1 VGPWQLPVIGSLH
14 HLVRGLPHRTI
25 RDLSKR
31 HGPLMLLRVCERVA
45 IVVSSAEAVKE
56 IYKGNEALFSE
67 RLSSPGC

>member
-1 VGPWQLPVIGSLH
+1 
-14 HLVRGLPHRTI
+14 
-25 RDLSKR
+25 
-31 HGPLMLLRVCERVA
+31 MLLRVCERVA